1 MQLEKSDILK
11 LIYAEA
17 EVLRK
22 KYRSSNLS
30 QTHILC
36 ALISLFLRGEDH
48 VRKQAELTDALAFL
62 PFKKDKLAEMLAKAT
77 AALKDD
83 PLTTYEETTAL
94 EDCYELAE
102 ISASLAGMT
111 KVNAPMLIRKIT
123 ENFTFKTQKLFPFP
137 DEEEEEEKAQAQEE
151 KAQEAPSAPAE
162 KPAEK
167 PAETPAS
174 VESDD
179 DDDDLLEF
187 DTLLDE
193 EDERGAKEKDPHNTI
208 SEVISPIKQ
217 MQTRLREHVYGQD
230 EAIFAVVSGYFN
242 ALAREALDDSKKQ
255 PRATFLFAGAPGVG
269 KTYLAQVAARA
280 MHLPF
285 RRFDMS
291 SFSDKEATLEFAG
304 SDKVYRNGH
313 EGLVTG
319 FVRENPKCVLLFDEI
334 EKAHMNII
342 HLFLQILDV
351 GRLKDS
357 HTGDNISFEDTIIIM
372 TTNAG
377 KSLYDN
383 LEPGSPMPGRKV
395 IVNALAT
402 EVNPITGN
410 KFFPEAICSRFA
422 AGNIVLF
429 NPLGAQE
436 LLNIGQASL
445 YDYAE
450 DFKANF
456 RIGITFDHNVCAA
469 LLFAEGGRVD
479 ARALKGR
486 ASNFISSEVYNWIR
500 FAYEKEEIPLSEI
513 SEIRLHTDVGE
524 GDTAKLFAAQEKPTV
539 LLFSE
544 QADTFAHLTDTDDF
558 RFLLPADKQ
567 QAEELI
573 ATEEINLAICDIF
586 GSAATTLNIE
596 DTASGGRR
604 LMDTLIKERIPVFVY
619 SADDRPINNEE
630 RQALSESGASGFF
643 EKDEPQASL
652 ATLDVICKRVHCET
666 MLRELGR
673 ARKVL
678 SFDCTYDWDG
688 GKVGIINL
696 KNMRIIPAI
705 DAQDQQDIAGLC
717 ATDTTFDSIIGA
729 EDAKAELKG
738 FISYLKEPRA
748 YAKNGVPAPKGIILY
763 GPPGTGKTMLAKA
776 LAHES
781 GATFIATQGNN
792 FLMGKPG
799 AGAQEVKRLF
809 AMARK
814 YAPSVL
820 FIDEIDIVAKDRMTN
835 GLASDVINALLN
847 EMDGFSTNTSRPVFV
862 LAATNFDVSFGRRSE
877 LDPALLRRFD
887 RRIFVDLPDR
897 QERVTFIKNRLKA
910 SRQKL
915 SNTLIENVALR
926 STGMSLAELESVID
940 FALRGMLQRGQTTLT
955 DRLFDE
961 AFETFRYGEKT
972 DWDEK
977 TLHRVAVH
985 EAGHAVLSFLSG
997 NKPTYLTVAGRSN
1010 FGGYMQSVGDGSVRT
1025 RKDLLASIRTALAGR
1040 AAEIVFFGEEDGISI
1055 GASGDIRQATETAMQ
1070 MITVHGMHEEHGI
1083 MFDDDGPA
1091 REETIR
1097 LCNRILGEELDNA
1110 IAAITENRDR
1120 TQALVDALVSKN
1132 HLLGSEIEK
1141 ILTK

>member
-1 MQLEKSDILK
+1 MQLVKSDILK
-11 LIYAEA
+11 LLYAEA
-17 EVLRK
+17 EALRK

-30 QTHILC
+30 QIHILC
-36 ALISLFLRGEDH
+36 ALISLSVRGEES
-48 VRKQAELTDALAFL
+48 VRNNAEMADALTILPFEKDALATL
-62 PFKKDKLAEMLAKAT
+62 LAKAT
-77 AALKDD
+77 ATLKDN
-83 PLTTYEETTAL
+83 PLTTYEEATAL

-102 ISASLAGMT
+102 ISASLAGAEQ
-111 KVNAPMLIRKIT
+111 VNAPTFIRKIT
-123 ENFTFKTQKLFPFP
+123 ENLTKKTQELFPVP
-137 DEEEEEEKAQAQEE
+137 DEEPEETIETAKKTENTEEKTPPVQKKPVESTPSPEELDEAAFADLDALLEESETAQSAQEE
-151 KAQEAPSAPAE
+151 KPVGNAIG
-162 KPAEK
+162 
-167 PAETPAS
+167 
-174 VESDD
+174 D
-179 DDDDLLEF
+179 
-187 DTLLDE
+187 
-193 EDERGAKEKDPHNTI
+193 
-208 SEVISPIKQ
+208 VISPIKR
-217 MQTRLREHVYGQD
+217 MQSRLRQHVYGQD

-242 ALAREALDDSKKQ
+242 ALARGAMDGGKKQ

-269 KTYLAQVAARA
+269 KTYLAQIAARA

-342 HLFLQILDV
+342 HLFLQILDI
-351 GRLKDS
+351 GQLKDS
-357 HTGDNISFEDTIIIM
+357 HTGENISFEDTIIIM

-383 LEPGSPMPGRKV
+383 LEPGAPMPGRKV

-402 EVNPITGN
+402 ETNPVTGN

-436 LLNIGQASL
+436 LLSIGQACL
-445 YDYAE
+445 ADYAE
-450 DFKANF
+450 DFKDNF
-456 RIGITFDHNVCAA
+456 RINLTFDSNVCAA

-500 FAYEKEEIPLSEI
+500 FAYEKDEIPLSEI
-513 SEIRLHTDVGE
+513 SEIRLHTDVGS
-524 GDTAKLFAAQEKPTV
+524 GDTAKLFSAQEKPTV
-539 LLFSE
+539 LLYSE
-544 QADTFAHLTDTDDF
+544 GTDTFAHLTDTDRF

-573 ATEEINLAICDIF
+573 ATEELDLAICDIF
-586 GSAATTLNIE
+586 GSEATTLNIE
-596 DTASGGRR
+596 DTASSGRR
-604 LMDTLIKERIPVFVY
+604 LMDTLIKERVPVFVY
-619 SADDRPINNEE
+619 STQERVINGEE

-643 EKDEPQASL
+643 EKNDPKPSL
-652 ATLDVICKRVHCET
+652 DTLDIICKRVHSEK
-666 MLRELGR
+666 MLRDLGR

-688 GKVGIINL
+688 DKVGVIHL
-696 KNMRIIPAI
+696 KNMRIIPSI
-705 DAQDQQDIAGLC
+705 DAQDRQDIAGLC

-729 EDAKAELKG
+729 EDAKTELKG

-748 YAKNGVPAPKGIILY
+748 YAKNGVPAPKGVILY

-781 GATFIATQGNN
+781 GATFIATQGNS
-792 FLMGKPG
+792 FLSGKPG
-799 AGAQEVKRLF
+799 GGAQEVKRLF

-820 FIDEIDIVAKDRMTN
+820 FIDEIDIVAKNRMTN
-835 GLASDVINALLN
+835 GTASDVINALLN
-847 EMDGFSTNTSRPVFV
+847 EMDGFATNTSRPVFV
-862 LAATNFDVSFGRRSE
+862 LAATNFDVSFGGRSQ

-897 QERVTFIKNRLKA
+897 QERLTFIKNRLKA

-915 SNTLIENVALR
+915 SNALVENVALR

-940 FALRGMLQRGQTTLT
+940 FALRGMLQRGQSALT

-972 DWDEK
+972 DWDEQ
-977 TLHRVAVH
+977 TLHRIAVH
-985 EAGHAVLSFLSG
+985 EAGHAVVSFLNG
-997 NKPTYLTVAGRSN
+997 NRPSYVTVAGRSN
-1010 FGGYMQSVGDGSVRT
+1010 FGGYMHAIEQNDVQT
-1025 RKDLLASIRTALAGR
+1025 KKHLLNAIRTLLAGR
-1040 AAEIVFFGEEDGISI
+1040 AAEIVFFGEEDGISV
-1055 GASGDIRQATETAMQ
+1055 GAASDIKAATEIAMR
-1070 MITVHGMHEEHGI
+1070 MITVYGMSEEHGI

-1091 REETIR
+1091 REQTVR
-1097 LCNRILGEELDNA
+1097 LCNRILADELDNA
-1110 IAAITENRDR
+1110 GTLLTEHRDK

-1132 HLLGSEIEK
+1132 HLMSNDIEK